1 MKTLYIECNM
11 GAAGDMLMAALLEL
25 TADKE
30 QVLQQLNHL
39 LPEKVT
45 VTMEPSEKCGVTGSH
60 VHVTVCGIEEGE
72 HEHHYHHDHGHHHD
86 AHNCEHNHGHHHDG
100 HTHEHHHHSGISEI
114 YALIDGMEVSEK
126 VKTDAKAVYKLIAEA
141 ESKVHGKTME
151 DIHFHEV
158 GTMDAVADVVG
169 NCLLMEKIGAE
180 RIVVSPVHVGSGS
193 VKCAHGLLP
202 VPAPATALLLEGLP
216 IYGGEVRGELCTPTG
231 AALLK
236 YFGTSFEQMPAMTV
250 EKIGYGMGTKDFA
263 QRPNCVR
270 VLLGDDGT
278 EAGASEVIELAANLD
293 DMTGEELGF
302 AMEVL
307 FEEGALDV
315 YFEQIIMKKSRP
327 AVKLVCMCRPEEK
340 EKFAGLILKHTA
352 TIGVRAYKL
361 ERFTMERNMEK
372 RQSPWG
378 EVDVKVCK
386 KDGLTKAKAEFDQLA
401 ALARKHGLSVREI
414 RQRINE
420 EIREETD
427 E

>member
-39 LPEKVT
+39 LPEKVA

-60 VHVTVCGIEEGE
+60 VHVTVCGIEEGV
-72 HEHHYHHDHGHHHD
+72 HEHGLHHHHTHDHGHHHD
-86 AHNCEHNHGHHHDG
+86 AHNCEHNHGHHHNG
-100 HTHEHHHHSGISEI
+100 HIHDHHHHSGISEI

-126 VKTDAKAVYKLIAEA
+126 VKTDAKAVYQLIAEA

-158 GTMDAVADVVG
+158 GTLDAVADVVG

-180 RIVVSPVHVGSGS
+180 RIVVSPVHVGFGS
-193 VKCAHGLLP
+193 VRCAHGLLP

-216 IYGGEVRGELCTPTG
+216 IYGGEVEGELCTPTG

-236 YFGTSFEQMPAMTV
+236 YFGTSFEQMPAMTI
-250 EKIGYGMGTKDFA
+250 EKIGYGMGAKDFE

-270 VLLGDDGT
+270 VLLGDDG
-278 EAGASEVIELAANLD
+278 AAADAAKEVVELAANLD

-302 AMEVL
+302 AMEIL

-340 EKFAGLILKHTA
+340 EKFAELILKHTA
-352 TIGVRAYKL
+352 TIGVRAYTM
-361 ERFTMERNMEK
+361 ERFTMERKTEK
-372 RQSPWG
+372 WQSPWG
-378 EVDVKVCK
+378 EVDVKVCRK
-386 KDGLTKAKAEFDQLA
+386 NDLTKAKAEFDQLA
-401 ALARKHGLSVREI
+401 AFARKHGLSVREI
-414 RQRINE
+414 KAKISE
-420 EIREETD
+420 D
-427 E
+427 